1 MLNKLL
7 NHRTPPLT
15 SDPRDGMTEIQAA
28 VYDAILITI
37 DNGGKLPAEASAF
50 MPIIKMKLGEGIK
63 NTADST
69 ILETFDTFLSRA
81 ELLFDTLHELPTGEP
96 WKPRA

>member
-1 MLNKLL
+1 MLGLL
-7 NHRTPPLT
+7 NRKPGNLT
-15 SDPRDGMTEIQAA
+15 QADPRDGMTEIQAA
-28 VYDAILITI
+28 VYDAILLAIEP
-37 DNGGKLPAEASAF
+37 GLPSEAVAF
-50 MPIIKMKLGEGIK
+50 MPIVKAKLAEKLKG
-63 NTADST
+63 TADST